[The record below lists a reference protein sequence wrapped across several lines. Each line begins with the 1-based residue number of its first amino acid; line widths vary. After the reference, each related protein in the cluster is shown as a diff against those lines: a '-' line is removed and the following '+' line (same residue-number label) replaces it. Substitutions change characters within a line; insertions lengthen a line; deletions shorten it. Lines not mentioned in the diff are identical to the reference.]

1 MTKEVGRQKWQRR
14 RSTTGEGMVEKNK
27 TLKAIGLGRQLVD
40 GQMITGDYPQPK
52 PLVK

>member
-1 MTKEVGRQKWQRR
+1 
-14 RSTTGEGMVEKNK
+14 MVEKNK

-40 GQMITGDYPQPK
+40 GQMITGDWSPVIPVVTQQLNSDYPQPK